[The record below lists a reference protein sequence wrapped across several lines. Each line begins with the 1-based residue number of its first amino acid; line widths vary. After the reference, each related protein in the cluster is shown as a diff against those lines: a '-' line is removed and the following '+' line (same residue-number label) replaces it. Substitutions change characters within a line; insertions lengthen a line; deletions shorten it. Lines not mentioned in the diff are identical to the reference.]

1 MVAPAASISAR
12 TPGPC
17 VPRGCPAP
25 RCRRDAA
32 GGRDAVAPR
41 RRTAVSSWRPTPWR
55 VSPSRP
61 GAWPRPSSGCRPSC
75 AGAARSVPAR
85 AATTR
90 ATGPSPHSRPI
101 RRERPGAR
109 PLSSG
114 PRRGTPRAR
123 LGRAPDLARPAA
135 IVFFANIPGPAE
147 RSPDAGAMYPTI
159 RRHAVV
165 RPGEFLAR
173 LVGLG
178 VDQRLEYRP
187 GDRRHPAPRP
197 WRADRRSRFRVAV
210 APQAHQRGRANLE
223 AGGDDSGTARCATS
237 YARTART
244 RSSRGYGFGM
254 HVIDHQ
260 IRSQLK

>member
-1 MVAPAASISAR
+1 MVAPRGFDQRPDAR
-12 TPGPC
+12 GL
-17 VPRGCPAP
+17 V
-25 RCRRDAA
+25 CREVVQHHDVAGDAA

-55 VSPSRP
+55 ASPQ
-61 GAWPRPSSGCRPSC
+61 PSQAHGPDQAQVVGPSC

-114 PRRGTPRAR
+114 PRRGTPRVR
-123 LGRAPDLARPAA
+123 LGRAARSCSAGRDR
-135 IVFFANIPGPAE
+135 FFLQTYPGPAE

-187 GDRRHPAPRP
+187 GDRRHPAPALGERIDGP
-197 WRADRRSRFRVAV
+197 GLAL
-210 APQAHQRGRANLE
+210 PLHPAHQRGRANLE
-223 AGGDDSGTARCATS
+223 AGGDDRVRLGARLV
-237 YARTART
+237 RTHR
-244 RSSRGYGFGM
+244 
-254 HVIDHQ
+254 HVPGALGDTDSACTQ
-260 IRSQLK
+260 

>member
-1 MVAPAASISAR
+1 MVAPRLRSAPGR
-12 TPGPC
+12 PGPC

-55 VSPSRP
+55 ASPSRP

-187 GDRRHPAPRP
+187 GDRRHPAPALGERIDGP
-197 WRADRRSRFRVAV
+197 GLAL
-210 APQAHQRGRANLE
+210 PLHPAHQRGRANLE
-223 AGGDDSGTARCATS
+223 AGGDDRVRLGARLVRTHGTYPELSGIRIRHARN
-237 YARTART
+237 
-244 RSSRGYGFGM
+244 
-254 HVIDHQ
+254 
-260 IRSQLK
+260 RSQRRSHLK